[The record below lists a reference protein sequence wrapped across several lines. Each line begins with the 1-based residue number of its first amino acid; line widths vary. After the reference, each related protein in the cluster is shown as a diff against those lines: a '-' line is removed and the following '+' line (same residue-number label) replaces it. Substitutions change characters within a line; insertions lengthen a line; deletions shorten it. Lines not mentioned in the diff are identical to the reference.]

1 MTLAKEAWIELKN
14 SLSELERLSLAL
26 EEFGDSHH
34 LPLKTIMDVNLA
46 LDEIFTNIVSYGFE
60 DHDEHLINIHLL
72 IEGKELNIRVEDDGL
87 PFNPLEVPEPDLNV
101 PLEER
106 KTGGLGIHLARKM
119 VDELKYERQQG
130 KNVLL
135 LKKKLN

>member
-1 MTLAKEAWIELKN
+1 LVNEAWIELKN
-14 SLSELERLSLAL
+14 NLSELERLSLAL
-26 EEFGDSHH
+26 EEFGYSHH

-60 DHDEHLINIHLL
+60 DHDEHLISIYLL
-72 IEGKELNIRVEDDGL
+72 IKGKELNIRVEDDGT
-87 PFNPLEVPEPDLNV
+87 PFNPLEVPEPDLNA

-106 KTGGLGIHLARKM
+106 KTGGLGIHFVRKM
-119 VDELKYERQQG
+119 MEELKYERQQG